1 MSIPVGQEYTLPD
14 IGLGKIASYQRYQAD
29 SAAVVQ
35 TIKFGQAVQVLE
47 DEAKPLNSDGDF
59 YGVAIAKNYVPEY
72 DAEKIGEYKANEA
85 VPVMRQGTIVVICD
99 EDVKSGEKA
108 VANTDTGNFL
118 PSTTALTTK
127 TDVIGTFKST
137 AQAGGLTKLEINM
150 P

>member
-1 MSIPVGQEYTLPD
+1 MGIPVGQEYTLPD

-29 SAAVVQ
+29 SAAVIEK
-35 TIKFGQAVQVLE
+35 IKFGQAVEVSE
-47 DEAKPLNSDGDF
+47 DEAKPLSNGDF

-72 DAEKIGEYKANEA
+72 DAEKIGEYNVNEA

-108 VANTDTGNFL
+108 VANTATGNFL

-137 AQAGGLTKLEINM
+137 AQKDGLVKLEINM